1 MKLRSIASWFFV
13 FGFLFLVFCFLVTP
27 TANAQFSSTGSRTNY
42 LNTNPD
48 VPQNFHTYTQSVLLE
63 IAAAASC
70 QIAGFDPM
78 NPSGK
83 CLGVDPAT
91 GKIGFVEN
99 GGGLIGIT
107 GQMIAATFDIP
118 VSGSQYVRYLAG
130 NFGIAKK
137 TYAGNTGDPGLSQDQ
152 QNSDPT
158 IDDVSGNGVGFS
170 GLSKI
175 MKLWI
180 VFRNVVFM
188 FFVLIF
194 VLIGLGIMF
203 RIKIDPRTV
212 MTIQNQIP
220 KIIIALVLV
229 TFSFAIAGFLIDMM
243 YVLLFLIFNIFSS
256 ANLVDVAS
264 FSPNSIQGANPLSAM
279 GFLGGTGIA
288 KDASIGIGSIIAS
301 LFSLG
306 TSGRII
312 AGFIGMVIG
321 GLAGSIIP
329 VGGTI
334 VGGVVGGIA
343 GGFLGGGVDKVLGIL
358 GGLIAFIVIAA
369 AILIALFRLWFQ
381 LLKTYIFIL
390 INIVF
395 SPFWIAGGLIPGS
408 TLNFGAWVRDI
419 IANLSAFPTTLL
431 MFLLGKV
438 FIEEFG
444 RGGYGTFVPPFI
456 GNPGNPKNFAAI
468 IGLGIILLTP
478 NVVQIVR
485 AALKTPEGKL
495 SAGIGQSIGAGAGA
509 ATGTVRSTVG
519 AGITAFAPTPMP
531 GAKAGP
537 LGIIRKIVGA

>member
-1 MKLRSIASWFFV
+1 
-13 FGFLFLVFCFLVTP
+13 
-27 TANAQFSSTGSRTNY
+27 
-42 LNTNPD
+42 
-48 VPQNFHTYTQSVLLE
+48 
-63 IAAAASC
+63 
-70 QIAGFDPM
+70 
-78 NPSGK
+78 
-83 CLGVDPAT
+83 
-91 GKIGFVEN
+91 
-99 GGGLIGIT
+99 
-107 GQMIAATFDIP
+107 
-118 VSGSQYVRYLAG
+118 
-130 NFGIAKK
+130 
-137 TYAGNTGDPGLSQDQ
+137 
-152 QNSDPT
+152 
-158 IDDVSGNGVGFS
+158 
-170 GLSKI
+170 
-175 MKLWI
+175 
-180 VFRNVVFM
+180 
-188 FFVLIF
+188 
-194 VLIGLGIMF
+194 
-203 RIKIDPRTV
+203 

-220 KIIIALVLV
+220 KIITALVLV

-509 ATGTVRSTVG
+509 ATCAGCTTEVAAAAPLVSITRISLPSPTLSPTLTFTSFTVP
-519 AGITAFAPTPMP
+519 A
-531 GAKAGP
+531 
-537 LGIIRKIVGA
+537 

>member
-1 MKLRSIASWFFV
+1 MKLKLVIGYLLLVIGFTLFV
-13 FGFLFLVFCFLVTP
+13 P
-27 TANAQFSSTGSRTNY
+27 KAQAQFQNNY

-48 VPQNFHTYTQSVLLE
+48 VPQNFHTYTQSVFLE

-70 QIAGFDPM
+70 QIAGIDPL

-83 CLGVDPAT
+83 CLGVDPKT

-107 GQMIAATFDIP
+107 GNMIAMTFEIP
-118 VSGSQYVRYLAG
+118 VSSTHYARYLAS

-137 TYAGNTGDPGLSQDQ
+137 TYARWDFELPPDQ
-152 QNSDPT
+152 QDISPT
-158 IDDVSGNGVGFS
+158 IDPSDNGIGFS
-170 GLSKI
+170 GLSGI

-243 YVLLFLIFNIFSS
+243 YVLLFLIFNLFASS
-256 ANLVDVAS
+256 GFVDVNS
-264 FSPNSIQGANPLSAM
+264 FSPNSIQGSNPLGAL
-279 GFLGGTGIA
+279 GILGGTKIA
-288 KDASIGIGSIIAS
+288 INASFGIGNIIAS
-301 LFSLG
+301 LFDGSM
-306 TSGRII
+306 GRII
-312 AGFIGMVIG
+312 GMTLGAIIG
-321 GLAGSIIP
+321 GIGGSLIP
-329 VGGTI
+329 IPGVNVLTGLIGGAVGGF
-334 VGGVVGGIA
+334 VGGGAI
-343 GGFLGGGVDKVLGIL
+343 LGVL

-381 LLKTYIFIL
+381 LIKTYIFIL
-390 INIVF
+390 INVVF

-408 TLNFGAWVRDI
+408 TLNFGAWIRDI
-419 IANLSAFPTTLL
+419 IANLAAFPTTLL

-438 FIEEFG
+438 FIDEFG
-444 RGGYGTFVPPFI
+444 RGGPENFVPPFI
-456 GNPGNPKNFAAI
+456 GNPGNPKHFAAI

-485 AALKTPEGKL
+485 ATLKAPEGKL

-509 ATGTVRSTVG
+509 AGGTIKST
-519 AGITAFAPTPMP
+519 AGTAFTARYGSFPKL
-531 GAKAGP
+531 GEKGP
-537 LGIIRKIVGA
+537 EAILRRFFR

>member
-1 MKLRSIASWFFV
+1 MKLKFIIYCLLFIISFV
-13 FGFLFLVFCFLVTP
+13 LLP
-27 TANAQFSSTGSRTNY
+27 PKANAQFQSAGARTNY

-83 CLGVDPAT
+83 CLGVDSAT

-107 GQMIAATFDIP
+107 GQMIAATFEIP
-118 VSGSQYVRYLAG
+118 VSSTHYAKYLAS

-137 TYAGNTGDPGLSQDQ
+137 THAQD
-152 QNSDPT
+152 SDLI

-220 KIIIALVLV
+220 KIITALVLV

-288 KDASIGIGSIIAS
+288 KDASIGIGSIIAN

-312 AGFIGMVIG
+312 GMFIG
-321 GLAGSIIP
+321 GLIGGFAGFAVPIAGN
-329 VGGTI
+329 VVGTI
-334 VGGVVGGIA
+334 VGGAIGG
-343 GGFLGGGVDKVLGIL
+343 GLLGGGVDKVLGIL
-358 GGLIAFIVIAA
+358 GGLIAFIVIAS

-408 TLNFGAWVRDI
+408 TLNFGAWGRDI
-419 IANLSAFPTTLL
+419 IANLSAFPVTLL

-495 SAGIGQSIGAGAGA
+495 SAGIGQSIGAGTSLVSSTAGQ
-509 ATGTVRSTVG
+509 TFR
-519 AGITAFAPTPMP
+519 AGSAYLQGIQPV
-531 GAKAGP
+531 AKAG
-537 LGIIRKIVGA
+537 VGAVFKRLFNF

>member
-256 ANLVDVAS
+256 ANLVDVTS
-264 FSPNSIQGANPLSAM
+264 FSPNSIQGGNPLSAM

-495 SAGIGQSIGAGAGA
+495 SAGIGQSIGAGTSLVSSTAGQ
-509 ATGTVRSTVG
+509 TFR
-519 AGITAFAPTPMP
+519 AGSAYLQGIQPV
-531 GAKAGP
+531 AKAG
-537 LGIIRKIVGA
+537 VGAVFKRLFNF

>member
-1 MKLRSIASWFFV
+1 M
-13 FGFLFLVFCFLVTP
+13 
-27 TANAQFSSTGSRTNY
+27 
-42 LNTNPD
+42 
-48 VPQNFHTYTQSVLLE
+48 PQNFHTYTQSVLLE

-256 ANLVDVAS
+256 ANLVDVTS
-264 FSPNSIQGANPLSAM
+264 FSPNSIQGGNPLSAM

-419 IANLSAFPTTLL
+419 IANLSAFPVTLL

-495 SAGIGQSIGAGAGA
+495 SAGIGQSIGAGTSLVSSTAGQ
-509 ATGTVRSTVG
+509 TFR
-519 AGITAFAPTPMP
+519 AGSAYLQGIQPV
-531 GAKAGP
+531 AKAG
-537 LGIIRKIVGA
+537 VGAVFKRLFNF